1 MISSYL
7 KLSTYALGHLADIK
21 LPLDYMPFLCYLTVI
36 FAWHLTAG
44 LRNFADGRE
53 NSIMSLITLPF
64 LAAGM
69 IFYYTLFMAI
79 NLKAFLDEFVLR
91 TQYKRVKAEHF
102 GTEAIPAWQGLPSQT
117 VYQLSAE

>member
-1 MISSYL
+1 MRGTAQAIWLHLWRFYQKKQIPLRKKVDFTFYPVLLSLMVSSYL
-7 KLSTYALGHLADIK
+7 QLSTYALGHIADTK

-36 FAWHLTAG
+36 FAWHFAAG

-79 NLKAFLDEFVLR
+79 NLS
-91 TQYKRVKAEHF
+91 
-102 GTEAIPAWQGLPSQT
+102 IPR
-117 VYQLSAE
+117 